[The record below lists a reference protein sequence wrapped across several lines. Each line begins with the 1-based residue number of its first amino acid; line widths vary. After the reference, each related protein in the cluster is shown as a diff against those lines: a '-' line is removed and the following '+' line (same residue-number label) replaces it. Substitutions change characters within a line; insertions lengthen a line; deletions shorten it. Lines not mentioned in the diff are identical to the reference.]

1 MSYHDHGRYKTSWS
15 TNETEEESTRKLPR
29 IQIISPQKQLYDIR
43 MLISDKEAVGRM
55 STEELATEIAQIIN
69 YQKAD

>member
-1 MSYHDHGRYKTSWS
+1 
-15 TNETEEESTRKLPR
+15 
-29 IQIISPQKQLYDIR
+29 